1 MRAIQ
6 PAIAGFGDKGRGH
19 EPRKVGDHSKEGD
32 HPHMIPSREMP
43 SQSNDFEEIIP
54 STILISRKLEFP

>member
-1 MRAIQ
+1 MEEGGDSMRAIQ

-32 HPHMIPSREMP
+32 HYYCFKHSCVLTYLA
-43 SQSNDFEEIIP
+43 QL
-54 STILISRKLEFP
+54 ST